1 MPYKLVGNC
10 VYKGEEKL
18 KCYDNHKDAVA
29 YFRALKLNVKDSIH
43 EFSMLISKAS
53 LHNGEMR
60 WSAVNSDTDWDLYG
74 ERMSLELYK
83 SMISKIK
90 SNVPPPEPFSDL
102 VTSEYWKGGMPYL
115 SIAHYSDGN
124 GKAVPGD
131 VKELFIDGNQLKA
144 KGTLHNSPLGKAV
157 WKSLKEDEVN
167 YKNSIDTDRIRI
179 SIAFLDLAHKHGEDG
194 QTFRRKSFSDVCPEC
209 LRGVGEKIYLDGY
222 LVHLALTRV
231 PVNPRTIME
240 AEDVMARKSKIKTK
254 KDDAVSI
261 LGDESLADEV
271 EKSALGMKSEVLVEM
286 SEADNEISVTDG
298 KNEPTPDEVPVTEPE
313 SEPEVVEAKSM
324 DMNGEVEQVQIWKPF
339 GGATSMKDAKKYT
352 EAQQESWRVSDLYY
366 TFTDVA
372 LNIMGAE
379 DIEDKAGALASLVD
393 EFKKSLIA
401 KSLYEEL
408 SQIKDGTLE
417 ENYMTVKK
425 SEFEEVVTSI
435 VSKAMDGYNKKEDK
449 KKDEEEE
456 DMEKKSVIDSTP
468 VTKSALELSVDKLY
482 NVVNGAIAK
491 SGTSED
497 KLQEIQPVLEE
508 VGQAIVNVVK
518 SSVGEP
524 QVSQSPANDAM
535 LEMLQALKSQ
545 MDIFG
550 TELATLKEKS
560 INATSQPNRV
570 PAPRSIS
577 PSVVKSLVPNEQSQE
592 NPNSVRSIARRSVGL

>member
-10 VYKGEEKL
+10 VYNGEEKL
-18 KCYDNHKDAVA
+18 KCYDNHEDAVA

-90 SNVPPPEPFSDL
+90 SNVPPPETFSDL

-240 AEDVMARKSKIKTK
+240 AEDVMPKKSKPETK
-254 KDDAVSI
+254 KEDAISI
-261 LGDESLADEV
+261 LGDVVLADEV
-271 EKSALGMKSEVLVEM
+271 EKSALEMKSDVLVEM
-286 SEADNEISVTDG
+286 SDT
-298 KNEPTPDEVPVTEPE
+298 
-313 SEPEVVEAKSM
+313 EPEVVNEPQTDTPEISEPIQTEEVLSVTKSQL
-324 DMNGEVEQVQIWKPF
+324 ESLVSSLVEQAMSKKE
-339 GGATSMKDAKKYT
+339 MKDDM
-352 EAQQESWRVSDLYY
+352 EDEEDGGDESYH
-366 TFTDVA
+366 
-372 LNIMGAE
+372 
-379 DIEDKAGALASLVD
+379 
-393 EFKKSLIA
+393 
-401 KSLYEEL
+401 
-408 SQIKDGTLE
+408 
-417 ENYMTVKK
+417 
-425 SEFEEVVTSI
+425 
-435 VSKAMDGYNKKEDK
+435 
-449 KKDEEEE
+449 KKDK
-456 DMEKKSVIDSTP
+456 MEKKSDTASEAP
-468 VTKSALELSVDKLY
+468 VQKSALELSVDKLY
-482 NVVNGAIAK
+482 NVVNSAIAK

-560 INATSQPNRV
+560 INVTSQPNRV

>member
-1 MPYKLVGNC
+1 MPYKLEGNC
-10 VYKGEEKL
+10 VYKGSEKL
-18 KCYDNHKDAVA
+18 KCYDNREDAVA
-29 YFRALKLNVKDSIH
+29 YFRALQANVKDSIH

-74 ERMSLELYK
+74 ERMTLELYK

-90 SNVPPPEPFSDL
+90 SNVPPPEPFADL
-102 VTSEYWKGGMPYL
+102 VTSDYWKGGMPYL

-144 KGTLHNSPLGKAV
+144 KGTLHETPLGKAV
-157 WKSLKEDEVN
+157 WKSLKEDEIN
-167 YKNSIDTDRIRI
+167 YKNAVDTDRIRI
-179 SIAFLDLAHKHGEDG
+179 SIAFLDLAHKHGDDG
-194 QTFRRKSFSDVCPEC
+194 KIFRRKSFGDACPEC
-209 LRGVGEKIYLDGY
+209 LRGIGEKIYLDGY

-240 AEDVMARKSKIKTK
+240 TEDVMARKSQIKTK

-261 LGDESLADEV
+261 LGDEHLADEV
-271 EKSALGMKSEVLVEM
+271 EKSALEMKSEVLIEM
-286 SEADNEISVTDG
+286 SET
-298 KNEPTPDEVPVTEPE
+298 EPSPDEVPVTEPE

-339 GGATSMKDAKKYT
+339 GGATSMKEAKKYT

-372 LNIMGAE
+372 RNIMDAE

-417 ENYMTVKK
+417 ENYMTIKK

-435 VSKAMDGYNKKEDK
+435 VSKAMDGYNKNEDK

-456 DMEKKSVIDSTP
+456 DMEKKSVIDSAP

-482 NVVNGAIAK
+482 NVVNGVVSK
-491 SGTSED
+491 SGTSEE

-508 VGQAIVNVVK
+508 VGQTILQVVK
-518 SSVGEP
+518 SSVGE
-524 QVSQSPANDAM
+524 SPVAQAPSNDAV
-535 LEMLQALKSQ
+535 LEAIQALSNQ
-545 MDIFG
+545 VNEIG
-550 TELATLKEKS
+550 TKVATLEQKS
-560 INATSQPNRV
+560 INVQPQVTRV
-570 PAPRSIS
+570 PAPRSIT
-577 PSVVKSLVPNEQSQE
+577 PTIVKSAVETQTNQATI
-592 NPNSVRSIARRSVGL
+592 NPNSVANIVRRSVDQNLPPVAR